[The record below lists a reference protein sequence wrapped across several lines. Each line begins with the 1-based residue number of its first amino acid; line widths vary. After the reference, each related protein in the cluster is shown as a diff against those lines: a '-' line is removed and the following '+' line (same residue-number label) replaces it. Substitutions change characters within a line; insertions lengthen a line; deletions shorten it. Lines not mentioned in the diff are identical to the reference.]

1 VSAKHGMTGGGY
13 GSGLWPVLLAL
24 LVVLIPTACVLWF
37 LNQVVHNERLAA
49 KQRVVEAY
57 RGYLPLLRTRLETY
71 WQQQAAALE
80 TAAGK
85 SPAPAAF
92 AACVRTGLADSVV
105 CYDATGRLAYP
116 VPAVVPKGQ
125 PAEGDVW
132 ETARQ
137 LEYAHNEPAA
147 AAAAYA
153 GLAKGTSDDALAAR
167 ALQAQARCL
176 ARAGTRDE
184 AVRLLTDTLGA
195 SRFAQVLDPE
205 GRLLVADAQL
215 RALELMADRRGPTFR
230 QIADRLAQRV
240 ADYGPP
246 LMPAA
251 QRRFL
256 MKELVRLTEGAA
268 VVPTLGAE
276 ELAAAYLESP
286 RPAADAALRP
296 SGLPGV
302 WQFASPHGRIVALL
316 RGANVGERAAAI
328 IAVDALPPE
337 VRVAVVPPE
346 EEAADS
352 AQLLLPGGA
361 RMPGW
366 RLSLLLPGGEPSL
379 AGDRQVAAYVWIAV
393 LVIVAMSIVAVAVAG
408 VLRRQLRLTRLKN
421 DLLATVSHELKTP
434 LSSIRLLVDTLLE
447 AKERDD
453 ARTADYL
460 RLMAKENTRLS
471 HLIDNFLS
479 FSRMERG
486 KRMFEFAAVPPA
498 EIARRA
504 VEAGGERFQ
513 SPACRLE
520 VETAAGVP
528 PVMADADA
536 LVTAVVNLLDNAYK
550 YSADGRHIVLRT
562 YAENGNVCVAVS
574 DDGIGLSPRAVKRVF
589 RPFYQVD
596 RHLSRAAGGCGLGLA
611 IVKFIAQAH
620 SGQVRVESQPGR
632 GSTFTL
638 SIPTLSAD
646 GMSAQSA

>member
-1 VSAKHGMTGGGY
+1 MTGGGY

-215 RALELMADRRGPTFR
+215 RALELDGRSPGAHFPANCRPACPAGG
-230 QIADRLAQRV
+230 RLW
-240 ADYGPP
+240 
-246 LMPAA
+246 
-251 QRRFL
+251 
-256 MKELVRLTEGAA
+256 
-268 VVPTLGAE
+268 
-276 ELAAAYLESP
+276 
-286 RPAADAALRP
+286 PAADA
-296 SGLPGV
+296 G
-302 WQFASPHGRIVALL
+302 
-316 RGANVGERAAAI
+316 RAAAVSDERTRPADRGRRGGSHARGRGACGGLSGKPPAGGRRGAAAQR
-328 IAVDALPPE
+328 IA
-337 VRVAVVPPE
+337 RC
-346 EEAADS
+346 
-352 AQLLLPGGA
+352 
-361 RMPGW
+361 
-366 RLSLLLPGGEPSL
+366 L
-379 AGDRQVAAYVWIAV
+379 AICLAPRSDR
-393 LVIVAMSIVAVAVAG
+393 
-408 VLRRQLRLTRLKN
+408 RLTARC
-421 DLLATVSHELKTP
+421 
-434 LSSIRLLVDTLLE
+434 
-447 AKERDD
+447 ERW
-453 ARTADYL
+453 R
-460 RLMAKENTRLS
+460 
-471 HLIDNFLS
+471 
-479 FSRMERG
+479 
-486 KRMFEFAAVPPA
+486 
-498 EIARRA
+498 
-504 VEAGGERFQ
+504 AGGGDY
-513 SPACRLE
+513 CRRCP
-520 VETAAGVP
+520 AAG
-528 PVMADADA
+528 
-536 LVTAVVNLLDNAYK
+536 
-550 YSADGRHIVLRT
+550 
-562 YAENGNVCVAVS
+562 
-574 DDGIGLSPRAVKRVF
+574 SPR
-589 RPFYQVD
+589 
-596 RHLSRAAGGCGLGLA
+596 
-611 IVKFIAQAH
+611 
-620 SGQVRVESQPGR
+620 GR
-632 GSTFTL
+632 G
-638 SIPTLSAD
+638 A
-646 GMSAQSA
+646 A